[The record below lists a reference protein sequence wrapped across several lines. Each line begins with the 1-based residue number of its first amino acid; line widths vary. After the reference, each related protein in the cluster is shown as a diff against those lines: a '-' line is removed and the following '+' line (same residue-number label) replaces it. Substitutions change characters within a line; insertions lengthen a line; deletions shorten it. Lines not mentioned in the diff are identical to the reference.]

1 MLKYWKLNQIKS
13 LKSDEDEENKNIE
26 NNNKLQDNELEE
38 EENKFKKNENIAN
51 LIKSEERWKL
61 K

>member
-1 MLKYWKLNQIKS
+1 MLKYWKLNNIKS
-13 LKSDEDEENKNIE
+13 LKSDEKEEKINIE
-26 NNNKLQDNELEE
+26 KDNELQIQD
-38 EENKFKKNENIAN
+38 NKINKNDKVAN